1 VKHPRA
7 IALRLL
13 STLVLTATAVQAAS
27 RNLAIIVD
35 TSGSMQQNDRQRY
48 TVQLTQVLA
57 DLMDTGDELSVIR
70 MPATDL
76 SFCTAGPSSSLVLQL
91 DPRNRA
97 DFKRS
102 LDGLIQFDTG
112 TYFAA
117 SIRTAVSLLERD
129 ASPQR
134 MLLVIADSGGL
145 GICERTLTR
154 ELLALKQSGV
164 TIAAINLGSSG
175 GAFDANSA
183 FDFTTSALD
192 AQGLIEA
199 VAMVYQRFLGAKQV
213 QTGRVQGEIQVE
225 IAPFVNEAF
234 LVVAA
239 DGPIAGIQQL
249 PGNPGAAAIDDN
261 HRGGGTTRGLDG
273 LVRGYRIA
281 RLERPAAGRWR
292 FRAAGVSQQA
302 GWMLL
307 QDSAIGA
314 RMVSSPTI
322 PKGTAAPIEVELID
336 QRTGKKVTDPS
347 KLPGL
352 RVELEADGRKT
363 TFRDDG
369 KNGDRQAG
377 DGVYTAMTTFDKV
390 GETPLSVHLQSDF
403 LDRRVPIQAKVIDA
417 AWRLEARSPR
427 RVEVDREIALSVIAH
442 PIGTPQRPPER
453 IDALTGEVAVQ
464 LRDDGRGADRQAGD
478 RTFTGNWTPHRTG
491 RLNIDYVPV
500 GGNPAAQ
507 TRGPLDILGRIR
519 FGKVVPVRFG
529 RIESESARTAPLDLA
544 SADVRGVFDL
554 KVTSSFDRDRSI
566 VEADFGSGWIPLGRD
581 PQALRIAEG
590 SVRTWPLRLRT
601 GECPEGHTSGQSF
614 EIVIAGTG
622 ADGRPVRT
630 AVPVT
635 VEIVP
640 DSWLHCWWPLL
651 VLGLAFLLLSILIH
665 GYWSPSRFPPRIGV
679 VLSPEEDLGEGFF
692 HAIRSVRG
700 SRSGFYR
707 DARIYICQDYR
718 LGAKPRNAVAR
729 LRADRKLVRI
739 EPAGDALVWR
749 RTADGLWEQIPPG
762 ESTARFGDVYRND
775 SSNLFFELRNA

>member
-1 VKHPRA
+1 VKRLPA
-7 IALRLL
+7 IALRLVGTVL
-13 STLVLTATAVQAAS
+13 LTATGAQAAN

-35 TSGSMQQNDRQRY
+35 TSGSMQQNDPQRY
-48 TVQLTQVLA
+48 TMQLTQVLA
-57 DLMDTGDELSVIR
+57 DLMDAGGELSVIR
-70 MPATDL
+70 MPGTDFSL
-76 SFCTAGPSSSLVLQL
+76 CTAGPSSSLVLQL

-102 LDGLIQFDTG
+102 LDSLIQFNTG

-117 SIRTAVSLLERD
+117 PIRTAISLLKRD

-145 GICERTLTR
+145 GSCERTLTR
-154 ELLALKQSGV
+154 ELLDLEQSGV

-183 FDFTTSALD
+183 FAFTTSALD

-213 QTGRVQGEIQVE
+213 QTGRVQGEIVVE
-225 IAPFVNEAF
+225 IAPFVDEAF

-239 DGPIAGIQQL
+239 DGPIAGIQQVQ
-249 PGNPGAAAIDDN
+249 GNPGAATIDDN
-261 HRGGGTTRGLDG
+261 HRGGGVTRGLDG
-273 LVRGYRIA
+273 LVRGYRIV
-281 RLERPAAGRWR
+281 RLARPAAGRWR
-292 FRAAGVSQQA
+292 FRAAGVSQEA

-314 RMVSSPTI
+314 RMVSSPTV
-322 PKGTAAPIEVELID
+322 PKGAAAPIEIELID
-336 QRTGKKVTDPS
+336 QRTGKKLTDPS

-352 RVELEADGRKT
+352 RVELEVDGRKT

-377 DGVYTAMTTFDKV
+377 DGVFTATTTFDKV
-390 GETPLSVHLQSDF
+390 GETPMNVHLQSDF

-417 AWRLEARSPR
+417 AWRLEVRSPR
-427 RVEVDREIALSVIAH
+427 RVEVDREIPLSVIAH
-442 PIGTPQRPPER
+442 PIGTPLRPPER
-453 IDALTGEVAVQ
+453 IDALTGDAVVQ

-478 RTFTGNWTPHRTG
+478 RVFTGHWKPRRTG
-491 RLNIDYVPV
+491 RLNLDYVPV

-507 TRGPLDILGRIR
+507 TRGSLDVLGRIR
-519 FGKVVPVRFG
+519 FGRAAPVRLG
-529 RIESESARTAPLDLA
+529 RIESESERTAQLDLA
-544 SADVRGVFDL
+544 SADVRGTFDL
-554 KVTSSFDRDRSI
+554 KVTSSFDRNRSI
-566 VEADFGSGWIPLGRD
+566 LEVDFGSGWIPLGRD
-581 PQALRIAEG
+581 PQTLRIAEG
-590 SVRTWPLRLRT
+590 GARTWPLRLRT
-601 GECPEGHTSGQSF
+601 GECPEGHASGQPI

-622 ADGRPVRT
+622 ADARPVRT
-630 AVPVT
+630 AIPVT

-651 VLGLAFLLLSILIH
+651 ALAAASVLLSIVIH
-665 GYWSPSRFPPRIGV
+665 GYWSPSRFPPRLGV

-718 LGAKPRNAVAR
+718 LAPKPRNAVAR
-729 LRADRKLVRI
+729 LRADRKLIRI

-749 RTADGLWEQIPPG
+749 RTADGIWEQIPPG